1 MKSENRVDW
10 EESLLKLLILKGNG
24 GNVHLRVKCNK
35 KAPFS
40 IKTCFIINHFY
51 KTDSTLAFQLIKL
64 QILQTKKATFWL
76 NLMNC
81 CEHTSKLERFR
92 KAIFNLQLIM
102 VEIHWK
108 TYLPFCVPFE
118 GQVKLITK
126 KHNCFLILSYRY
138 LIKMDNTPW

>member
-92 KAIFNLQLIM
+92 KAIFNLQLISLKM
-102 VEIHWK
+102 YTWLRFLSFNYFRASFNNK
-108 TYLPFCVPFE
+108 YFDL
-118 GQVKLITK
+118 TK
-126 KHNCFLILSYRY
+126 SILTIFSFLRLFLFR
-138 LIKMDNTPW
+138 